1 MTPEQKAR
9 VSIDA
14 LLQQAGWHVCN
25 VSDANIHAATGVAI
39 REFPLNTGFGFA
51 DYLLYVNGKACGVIE
66 AKKQGATLTGVEL
79 QSSRYAQG
87 LPNSLPA
94 WAHPLPFVW
103 ESTGVETHFTNG
115 LDPEPRARA
124 VFAFFRPELLVQW
137 LAYVPSAANGNTA
150 QETPGTFLAR
160 MQHMPKLV
168 TEWGSGGAH
177 YQLWP
182 AQISAITNLEKSLAA
197 NKPKALIQMATGS
210 GKTFTSIGFIYRLI
224 KFGGARRVLFL
235 VDRGNLARQTK
246 KEFDAYA
253 SPYNN
258 YKFGEEYIVQHLQG
272 NQLDTSARV
281 VICTIQR
288 MFSMLKGRELADE
301 ADEESTEKI
310 ETLFKDPDPI
320 RPRLESHYAQKDFWT
335 RAIGFTTTT
344 AGQLNKAHV
353 QFLESRLIALA
364 RAAKRMPLDN
374 ANQPAE
380 PSLSEAD
387 RADMEVFLGHML
399 GMLPVLGVH
408 AFEQAP
414 KAPAAKASPVLTC
427 KGKGVQATGYEAS
440 QGFVVRAGSQ
450 AVLDTVPSMA
460 LHVRGMYDL
469 RQELIGN
476 GVLGLQGGLYQF
488 TQDYSFSSP
497 STAAAVVL
505 GRSANGRIE
514 WKAADGRTLKEL
526 QEAEAAQ

>member
-1 MTPEQKAR
+1 MINPFSLRIFVADGDPDGLRIVDKSNWIGKALVFPR
-9 VSIDA
+9 A
-14 LLQQAGWHVCN
+14 LLPQV
-25 VSDANIHAATGVAI
+25 
-39 REFPLNTGFGFA
+39 
-51 DYLLYVNGKACGVIE
+51 KA
-66 AKKQGATLTGVEL
+66 
-79 QSSRYAQG
+79 
-87 LPNSLPA
+87 
-94 WAHPLPFVW
+94 
-103 ESTGVETHFTNG
+103 
-115 LDPEPRARA
+115 
-124 VFAFFRPELLVQW
+124 RPELAQTGVYL
-137 LAYVPSAANGNTA
+137 LLGPRPDGEGDMLYV
-150 QETPGTFLAR
+150 
-160 MQHMPKLV
+160 
-168 TEWGSGGAH
+168 
-177 YQLWP
+177 
-182 AQISAITNLEKSLAA
+182 
-197 NKPKALIQMATGS
+197 
-210 GKTFTSIGFIYRLI
+210 
-224 KFGGARRVLFL
+224 
-235 VDRGNLARQTK
+235 
-246 KEFDAYA
+246 
-253 SPYNN
+253 
-258 YKFGEEYIVQHLQG
+258 GEG
-272 NQLDTSARV
+272 
-281 VICTIQR
+281 
-288 MFSMLKGRELADE
+288 
-301 ADEESTEKI
+301 
-310 ETLFKDPDPI
+310 DPI

-344 AGQLNKAHV
+344 AGPLNKAHV

-364 RAAKRMPLDN
+364 KAAKRMPLDN

-414 KAPAAKASPVLTC
+414 KAPAAKAGPVLTC

-450 AVLDTVPSMA
+450 AVADTVPSMA

-476 GVLGLQGGLYQF
+476 GVLGLQGTLYQF